1 VTDDEAVRLGQEAQM
16 VLGNKAYLHAFEAVE
31 RALVNVLAESNIDP
45 AEAERTRLMLSL
57 GRKYRRVLERAMQE
71 GRFVA
76 ESLRDTQR

>member
-1 VTDDEAVRLGQEAQM
+1 MNDEDAVRLGQEAQI
-16 VLGNKAYLHAFEAVE
+16 VLGNKAYQYAFDAVE
-31 RALVNVLAESNIDP
+31 RALVNVLAEANIDP

-76 ESLRDTQR
+76 ESLRDK